1 MTLAD
6 IIEVCLNCI
15 GYAYEQVT
23 TSHIDVLGLDYHYN
37 TNDES
42 EAETKKR
49 LLTAYAELD
58 SLIPGVPYFKIPTC
72 DLQEYFEQ
80 QEVENEVYYP

>member
-23 TSHIDVLGLDYHYN
+23 TSHIDVLGLDEN
-37 TNDES
+37 

-58 SLIPGVPYFKIPTC
+58 SLIHGVPYFKIPTC